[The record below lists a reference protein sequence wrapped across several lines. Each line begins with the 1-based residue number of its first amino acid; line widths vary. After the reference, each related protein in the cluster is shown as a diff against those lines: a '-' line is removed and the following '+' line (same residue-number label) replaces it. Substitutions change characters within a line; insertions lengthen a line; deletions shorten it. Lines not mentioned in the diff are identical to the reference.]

1 MVVTVAGEGDT
12 VISGVVV
19 MVTCVGRAVVVVC
32 VGDNDVVLTSL
43 SSVLIDN
50 TVAKTLLLWL
60 DSLFVTVASIDSI
73 GSLSLVVGVWI
84 NVVSL

>member
-60 DSLFVTVASIDSI
+60 FVTVASIDSI